1 MWRRKQQHPDPDPEV
16 EEARRRLVQAQR
28 DLAAT
33 KRDNGKVDEVTRRM
47 QQMRRANRF
56 ADLMRHA
63 LGGS

>member
-1 MWRRKQQHPDPDPEV
+1 MWRRKQQHPDPEV
-16 EEARRRLVQAQR
+16 EEARRRLMQAQR

-33 KRDNGKVDEVTRRM
+33 KRDNGKVDEVTHRM